1 MDDLD
6 RARLQDFYD
15 ELERF
20 RSVFAKAQALV
31 APMLS
36 EDAGRLDAMGK
47 AIRKLYGA
55 AVDPLMTHVELV
67 LAQARRMI
75 EPLPEN
81 PMHRALERRSG
92 GDRRRMERMH
102 IGPAF
107 RAAVVAPAP
116 TPVEAVPLPPPERR
130 RGASE
135 HTTLRTRALDGKA
148 EGSRE
153 LRLGTPAQASP
164 GHNTNG
170 VPPRAPSRPSADV
183 TPPRPPS
190 IPPLSLST
198 VRRELRD
205 PAPDPEVRITWE
217 DPGGWGVL

>member
-55 AVDPLMTHVELV
+55 AVDPLMTHVEQV
-67 LAQARRMI
+67 LAQARRMT

-92 GDRRRMERMH
+92 GDRRRVERMH

-116 TPVEAVPLPPPERR
+116 TAVEAVPLPPPERR

-135 HTTLRTRALDGKA
+135 HTTLRTRALDGRA
-148 EGSRE
+148 
-153 LRLGTPAQASP
+153 ASP

-170 VPPRAPSRPSADV
+170 VPLRAPSRSSAEV
-183 TPPRPPS
+183 TPPRPPA

-205 PAPDPEVRITWE
+205 PAPEPEVRITWE